1 MPLTL
6 ACNFLPS
13 RTNTNVRYH
22 FRSDT
27 QKSVRDS
34 SRRVRSC
41 TSTTCAFATFDN
53 ARAGNFGAVNDSLVL
68 AVVLAQ
74 KAVRRTAPSE
84 KERVSA
90 HKVKRVAQLTLEI
103 SAARVGTFRWP
114 PPANKSSAGTP
125 HLGLDKRIGLK
136 DRIVARRRPTATN
149 ERSPL
154 ANCHKEA
161 SSGRIPQNSAKAHFK
176 NPPPR
181 QRLAPRI
188 GVFVWGEFASADDR
202 RNRRLSRSL
211 STRRIAAGRSW
222 R

>member
-27 QKSVRDS
+27 QKSVRES

-53 ARAGNFGAVNDSLVL
+53 ACAGKFGAVNDSLVL
-68 AVVLAQ
+68 AVVLAE
-74 KAVRRTAPSE
+74 KAVRRTAPSK
-84 KERVSA
+84 KERHVSA
-90 HKVKRVAQLTLEI
+90 RFLGH
-103 SAARVGTFRWP
+103 

-125 HLGLDKRIGLK
+125 HLGLDKRVGVK
-136 DRIVARRRPTATN
+136 YRIVARRRPTATN

-154 ANCHKEA
+154 ANCHTEA
-161 SSGRIPQNSAKAHFK
+161 TNGGTNSTEQH
-176 NPPPR
+176 
-181 QRLAPRI
+181 Q
-188 GVFVWGEFASADDR
+188 SALQESTSPTAAVVR
-202 RNRRLSRSL
+202 RR
-211 STRRIAAGRSW
+211 TRRKRKSPQ
-222 R
+222 